1 MIPPLTLLTHRNH
14 VCMASFS
21 LKLLSL
27 TICPHPTDILLS
39 ILRLCYEL
47 GSDGVNPALEKQNQV
62 DSEFEAR
69 SVYKESSRALFG
81 KQKQKENPVSEN
93 QEKKKDFLILQ
104 YEEEDA
110 PLEQFLLTV
119 SVNLVRREIYL
130 LAGTLLRP
138 HGLLELERR
147 LRMMT
152 NE

>member
-47 GSDGVNPALEKQNQV
+47 GSNGVNPALEKQNQV

-93 QEKKKDFLILQ
+93 QEKKKRLPHIAIWGRRCAFR
-104 YEEEDA
+104 
-110 PLEQFLLTV
+110 TV
-119 SVNLVRREIYL
+119 PFNSVSESCQEGDLFASWHFTSTPRVAWVRAQTQDDE
-130 LAGTLLRP
+130 
-138 HGLLELERR
+138 
-147 LRMMT
+147 
-152 NE
+152 